1 VRSFLLALCVGTI
14 LSLAAV
20 GDTKTAVLPA
30 PVPPPYAGAYQP
42 HGVDEIGMWKEADEN
57 ERTLANSPLVISD
70 PELNTYIKNVL
81 CETVG
86 ADRCKATRVYIL
98 RTPMFNASMTPN
110 GTMRVYSGLLLRV
123 RDEAELG
130 SVLGHEFG
138 HYERRHTLEYFKAA
152 RRGSDL
158 MGWATVLA
166 SMSRTY
172 GTPSSF
178 NDLQLSVY
186 GGLAHY
192 GRNNEREADLL
203 GIGYLNRSSLPP
215 QSASKVWRNVMAE
228 AEASASA
235 RGLSKPRFDHVAFFA
250 SHPPDAERATYLS
263 ALAAPE
269 GATRDTGAAR
279 YSKALAPWLPQFL
292 DDQIKLN
299 DFGASEYVI
308 TSLAET
314 GWTAPLWLARGDLY
328 RMRGNQR
335 DLSNAAEFYSNAVAL
350 DPTLAEAQ
358 RGLGLALIKTG
369 QRDMGQAAL
378 VRYLTLKP
386 SAIDAAMI
394 GMLIP
399 KGNQ

>member
-235 RGLSKPRFDHVAFFA
+235 RGLSKPRFDNVAFFA

-350 DPTLAEAQ
+350 NPTLAEAQ

-369 QRDMGQAAL
+369 QRDVGRAAL
-378 VRYLTLKP
+378 VHYLALKP
-386 SAIDAAMI
+386 SATDAALI
-394 GMLIP
+394 SMLIS
-399 KGNQ
+399 KGIQ

>member
-172 GTPSSF
+172 GTQSSF

-192 GRNNEREADLL
+192 GRNNERDADLL

-235 RGLSKPRFDHVAFFA
+235 RGLSKPRFDNVAFFA

-386 SAIDAAMI
+386 SATDAAMI